1 MKNYKVF
8 VLMMCL
14 FLIFSSFMISYAQES
29 KATEVKMAAGGIGGS
44 WFVMSTALFKT
55 FSTYID
61 DFKYTIVPG
70 GGVANPIAIKNKDVD
85 FALVYTTNLWS
96 AYHGGKEYNDTP
108 IEQIR
113 GIARL
118 GMADVVHN
126 FILSKKGI
134 NSIKE
139 IYEKKPKIKLDTGTL
154 GLAGELAVSRMLEL
168 HGITYEDI
176 KSWGGNI
183 IHSSYSEAVNRLRDT
198 HIDGFFNNELI
209 GKPLFVELT
218 QSTNVN
224 LLPQEEGVVKQMIE
238 KYGYNRA
245 IIPAGTYEGQEKD
258 ILTTSQEPVLVV
270 DKDVDEELVY
280 QMTKLI
286 FEYRQ
291 ELINTYAPFK
301 NLDIKNAVPT
311 QAPLH
316 PGALRYY
323 KEKGIL

>member
-29 KATEVKMAAGGIGGS
+29 KATEVKMSAGGIGGS

-61 DFKYTIVPG
+61 GLKYTIVPG
-70 GGVANPIAIKNKDVD
+70 GGVANPIAIKNKDAD

-96 AYHGGKEYNDTP
+96 AYHGGEEYGGIP

-126 FILSKKGI
+126 FVLTKTGI

-139 IYEKKPKIKLDTGTL
+139 IYEKKPRIKLDTGTL
-154 GLAGELAVSRMLEL
+154 GLAGELAVKRMLEL
-168 HGITYEDI
+168 HGVTYEDI

-183 IHSSYSEAVNRLRDT
+183 IHSDYSEAVDRLRDG
-198 HIDGFFNNELI
+198 HIDGFFNNDLI
-209 GKPLFVELT
+209 GKPLFAELAL
-218 QSTNVN
+218 SADVK
-224 LLPQEEGVVKQMIE
+224 LLPQEEAVVKQMIE
-238 KYGYNRA
+238 EYGYNRA
-245 IIPAGTYEGQEKD
+245 IIPAGTYKGQEED

-286 FEYRQ
+286 FERRQ